1 MYLTRVEYPE
11 YINNSQLKNKEAN
24 NPFKMDKD
32 LTRHLAK
39 ENIQTANTHTKMFN
53 IISHLGNG
61 NQNHNE
67 VPSHTS

>member
-39 ENIQTANTHTKMFN
+39 ENIQMANTHTKMFN

-61 NQNHNE
+61 NQNHN
-67 VPSHTS
+67 

>member
-39 ENIQTANTHTKMFN
+39 ENIQMANTHTKMFN

>member
-32 LTRHLAK
+32 LTRHLTK
-39 ENIQTANTHTKMFN
+39 ENIQMANTHTKMFN